1 MAAPACPAM
10 VLAAGR
16 GERMRPL
23 TDTTPKPLLQ
33 VGAEPLIGWHLRRLA
48 AAGVRRVV
56 VNHAHLGAQ
65 IEARLGDGAAWGV
78 QLAYSAEP
86 RALETAGGIATA
98 LPLLGEG
105 PFMVVNGDVYTDY
118 PFARLLA
125 RAPQLA
131 VDGVLAHLVLVANPE
146 HNPKG
151 DFALDADGRVR
162 DAPGL
167 TFSGIGV
174 YHPALFADTPA
185 HAPAKLAPLL
195 RAAMARGQVSGE
207 CWDGQWLDV
216 GTPARLDDARAL
228 AAGA

>member
-86 RALETAGGIATA
+86 GALETAGGIATA

-125 RAPQLA
+125 RAPQLDA
-131 VDGVLAHLVLVANPE
+131 NGVLAHLVLVANPE

-151 DFALDADGRVR
+151 DFALDADGRVH

-185 HAPAKLAPLL
+185 HVPAKLAPLL

-216 GTPARLDDARAL
+216 GTPARLDDARML

>member
-125 RAPQLA
+125 RAPQLDA
-131 VDGVLAHLVLVANPE
+131 DGVLAHLVLVANPE

-151 DFALDADGRVR
+151 DFALDADGRVH

-185 HAPAKLAPLL
+185 HVPAKLAPLL

-228 AAGA
+228 AADA

>member
-125 RAPQLA
+125 RAPQLDA
-131 VDGVLAHLVLVANPE
+131 DGVLAHLVLVANPE

-151 DFALDADGRVR
+151 RFCPDADGRVH

-185 HAPAKLAPLL
+185 HAPAKLVPA
-195 RAAMARGQVSGE
+195 ARGHGARQVSGE

>member
-1 MAAPACPAM
+1 M
-10 VLAAGR
+10 
-16 GERMRPL
+16 
-23 TDTTPKPLLQ
+23 
-33 VGAEPLIGWHLRRLA
+33 
-48 AAGVRRVV
+48 
-56 VNHAHLGAQ
+56 
-65 IEARLGDGAAWGV
+65 

-125 RAPQLA
+125 RAPQLDA
-131 VDGVLAHLVLVANPE
+131 DGVLAHLVLVANPE

-151 DFALDADGRVR
+151 DFALDADGRVH

>member
-1 MAAPACPAM
+1 MKAM
-10 VLAAGR
+10 ILAAGR

-23 TDTTPKPLLQ
+23 TDTCPKPLL
-33 VGAEPLIGWHLRRLA
+33 VAGGKPLIVWHIERLA
-48 AAGVRRVV
+48 AAGIVDLVI
-56 VNHAHLGAQ
+56 NHAHLGQ
-65 IEARLGDGAAWGV
+65 MIEDTLGDGARFGV
-78 QLAYSAEP
+78 RIRYSPEGS
-86 RALETAGGIATA
+86 ALETAGGIARA
-98 LPLLGEG
+98 LPLLGDA
-105 PFMVVNGDVYTDY
+105 PFLVVNGDVYTDY

-125 RAPQLA
+125 RAPQLDA
-131 VDGVLAHLVLVANPE
+131 DGVLAHLVLVANPE

-151 DFALDADGRVR
+151 DFALDADGRVH

>member
-125 RAPQLA
+125 RAPQLDA
-131 VDGVLAHLVLVANPE
+131 DGVLAHLVLVANPE

-151 DFALDADGRVR
+151 DFALDADGRVH

-185 HAPAKLAPLL
+185 HVPAKLAPLL

-216 GTPARLDDARAL
+216 GTPARLDDARML

>member
-1 MAAPACPAM
+1 M

-48 AAGVRRVV
+48 AAGVQRGV

-65 IEARLGDGAAWGV
+65 IETRLGDGAAWGLH
-78 QLAYSAEP
+78 LAYSAEP
-86 RALETAGGIATA
+86 TALETAGGIATA
-98 LPLLGEG
+98 LPLLGDG
-105 PFMVVNGDVYTDY
+105 PFIVVNGDVYTDY

-125 RAPQLA
+125 RAPQLRA
-131 VDGVLAHLVLVANPE
+131 DDMLAYLVLVPNPE
-146 HNPKG
+146 HNPNG
-151 DFALDADGRVR
+151 DFALDEEGRVR

-167 TFSGIGV
+167 TFSGIGA

-185 HAPAKLAPLL
+185 NTPAKLAPLL

-207 CWDGQWLDV
+207 IWDGQWLDV
-216 GTPARLDDARAL
+216 GTPARLEDARAL

>member
-1 MAAPACPAM
+1 M

-48 AAGVRRVV
+48 AAGVQRVV

-65 IEARLGDGAAWGV
+65 IEARLGDGAAWG
-78 QLAYSAEP
+78 LHLTYSAEAS
-86 RALETAGGIATA
+86 ALETAGGIATA
-98 LPLLGEG
+98 LPLLGDG
-105 PFMVVNGDVYTDY
+105 PFIVVNGDVYTDY

-125 RAPQLA
+125 HAPQLRA
-131 VDGVLAHLVLVANPE
+131 DGVLAHLVLVPNPE
-146 HNPKG
+146 HNPNG
-151 DFALDADGRVR
+151 DFALDEEGRVR

-167 TFSGIGV
+167 TFSGIGA
-174 YHPALFADTPA
+174 YHPALFANTPA
-185 HAPAKLAPLL
+185 NTPAKLAPLL

-207 CWDGQWLDV
+207 IWQGQWLDV
-216 GTPARLDDARAL
+216 GTPARLEDARAL

>member
-1 MAAPACPAM
+1 M
-10 VLAAGR
+10 
-16 GERMRPL
+16 
-23 TDTTPKPLLQ
+23 
-33 VGAEPLIGWHLRRLA
+33 
-48 AAGVRRVV
+48 
-56 VNHAHLGAQ
+56 LGSK
-65 IEARLGDGAAWGV
+65 E
-78 QLAYSAEP
+78 
-86 RALETAGGIATA
+86 
-98 LPLLGEG
+98 
-105 PFMVVNGDVYTDY
+105 
-118 PFARLLA
+118 
-125 RAPQLA
+125 
-131 VDGVLAHLVLVANPE
+131 LVANPE

-151 DFALDADGRVR
+151 DFALDADGRVH

>member
-125 RAPQLA
+125 RAPQLDA
-131 VDGVLAHLVLVANPE
+131 DGVLAHLVLVANPE

-151 DFALDADGRVR
+151 DFALDADGRVH

-185 HAPAKLAPLL
+185 HVPAKLAPLL

>member
-86 RALETAGGIATA
+86 SNAAENGTLDLDGTWVPAIVNYALYRCYSKDAEYAANA
-98 LPLLGEG
+98 
-105 PFMVVNGDVYTDY
+105 
-118 PFARLLA
+118 
-125 RAPQLA
+125 QLA
-131 VDGVLAHLVLVANPE
+131 AAYYQAFNAQMVGRTNAEMASDVNRNQAGTNPLVRVA
-146 HNPKG
+146 
-151 DFALDADGRVR
+151 
-162 DAPGL
+162 
-167 TFSGIGV
+167 S
-174 YHPALFADTPA
+174 
-185 HAPAKLAPLL
+185 
-195 RAAMARGQVSGE
+195 
-207 CWDGQWLDV
+207 
-216 GTPARLDDARAL
+216 
-228 AAGA
+228 